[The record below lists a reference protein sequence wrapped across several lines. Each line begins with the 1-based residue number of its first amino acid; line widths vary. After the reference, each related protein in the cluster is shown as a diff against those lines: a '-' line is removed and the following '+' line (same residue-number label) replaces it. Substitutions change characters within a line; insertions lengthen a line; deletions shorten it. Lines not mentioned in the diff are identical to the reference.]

1 MLETDAGRISVLF
14 APFIRSVFFPPSLC
28 RVLGFCCAL
37 PPASVRPPP
46 PHHPQLFHTQLFHTQ
61 LFHTV
66 FFTRLCHTQLFTRNF
81 AHNSL
86 TQLCHTQLFAHNFQ
100 LCLTHNSSHGKRCT
114 WWHPRSLCV
123 AGVALTA
130 LGWLGWRGCFWRATT
145 FKLETWWWARI
156 EHGLFPFAF

>member
-1 MLETDAGRISVLF
+1 MQGESVYSLLHLF
-14 APFIRSVFFPPSLC
+14 DRSFPPHHYVGFLA
-28 RVLGFCCAL
+28 FCCAL

-46 PHHPQLFHTQLFHTQ
+46 PHHPQLSQTQLFHTQ
-61 LFHTV
+61 LFSHT
-66 FFTRLCHTQLFTRNF
+66 TLSHATLHTQLCAELSHTI
-81 AHNSL
+81 
-86 TQLCHTQLFAHNFQ
+86 CHTQLFAHSFQ
-100 LCLTHNSSHGKRCT
+100 RCHTHNSSHGRRGT